1 VTKTGNA
8 NLRHVLGEA
17 AHHSRHQPRIGSV
30 LKQRQDGVPKDIVD
44 LSWKAQQRLA
54 PALPPP
60 LRPYRPSQGADRGG
74 SRTGWFCLGP
84 GPADGGAGGLTYSVV
99 APLAAGQGTILE
111 HPRHDLCANQR
122 ATLVGGSSVTDQCH
136 AATAL
141 LTREYQVDSS
151 SPILT
156 LTASRATT
164 QGAPA
169 ALPPKAPLDNYFH
182 IRSLPRNLME
192 GEGGAALAQQKGRSG
207 PQDDGVLGPVLEYK
221 WRTMERTR
229 GSENA
234 FVNRRSGV
242 RISPSAPYQAS

>member
-1 VTKTGNA
+1 M
-8 NLRHVLGEA
+8 
-17 AHHSRHQPRIGSV
+17 
-30 LKQRQDGVPKDIVD
+30 
-44 LSWKAQQRLA
+44 
-54 PALPPP
+54 
-60 LRPYRPSQGADRGG
+60 
-74 SRTGWFCLGP
+74 
-84 GPADGGAGGLTYSVV
+84 
-99 APLAAGQGTILE
+99 
-111 HPRHDLCANQR
+111 
-122 ATLVGGSSVTDQCH
+122 TDQCH

-192 GEGGAALAQQKGRSG
+192 GEGGAALVQQKGRSG

-242 RISPSAPYQAS
+242 RISPSAPTSEYEKAPTRAPLTSSGRLFDGQLTGISDQTFHRWRIRYGG